1 MRAMSQPTRGAS
13 LALERRP
20 TPRPAAGQVRLK
32 VEACAVCRTDLHVV
46 DGDLPGLRYPVTP
59 GHEVVGVVEETGAGV
74 DPRLL
79 GRRMGAAWLAW
90 TCGRCAFC
98 LSGRENLCDAAAFTG
113 YTRDGGFASHM
124 LAEAAYL
131 YPLPQ
136 DGAAES
142 MAPWMC
148 AGLIG
153 WRALRAAGEATRL
166 GVYGFGSAGQVLA
179 RVCAWQRRRVHAFTR
194 PGDTA
199 AQQHARALGAVW
211 AGESGQA
218 PPEPLDAAIIFAPLG
233 ELVPMALQAVRKGGC
248 VVCGGIH
255 MTDIPAFPYRLM
267 WGERKLVSVA
277 NLTRADGREFLALAS
292 AAGVHCDIHT
302 YPLEHANAAL
312 EDLRQGR
319 LQATAV
325 LIP

>member
-1 MRAMSQPTRGAS
+1 MRAMSQRTRGAA

-20 TPRPAAGQVRLK
+20 TPRPAAGQVRLR

-74 DPRLL
+74 DPGLL

-98 LSGRENLCDAAAFTG
+98 LCGRENLCDAAAFTG

-142 MAPWMC
+142 MAAWMC

-153 WRALRAAGEATRL
+153 WRAPRAAGEATRL
-166 GVYGFGSAGQVLA
+166 GLYGFGSAGQVLA

-199 AQQHARALGAVW
+199 A
-211 AGESGQA
+211 
-218 PPEPLDAAIIFAPLG
+218 
-233 ELVPMALQAVRKGGC
+233 
-248 VVCGGIH
+248 
-255 MTDIPAFPYRLM
+255 
-267 WGERKLVSVA
+267 
-277 NLTRADGREFLALAS
+277 
-292 AAGVHCDIHT
+292 
-302 YPLEHANAAL
+302 
-312 EDLRQGR
+312 
-319 LQATAV
+319 
-325 LIP
+325 